1 MGTQVI
7 RRPAALNVP
16 REQIDV
22 TGKIEQLFAAV
33 ANGVKPF
40 FAVAPDSR
48 YGRRYSANLSEK
60 EKTTVAAI
68 YHGLI

>member
-1 MGTQVI
+1 MATQVI

-22 TGKIEQLFAAV
+22 TGKVKQFFAAV
-33 ANGVKPF
+33 ADGIKPF
-40 FAVAPDSR
+40 FVVAPDSR
-48 YGRRYSANLSEK
+48 NDRRYSANLSEK